1 MTPLAAAAC
10 VTQRH
15 GASSKVVQGG
25 THLVPLRKK
34 QQLYFLYEKRIR
46 DLSNSEKVFEY
57 FANEKLPDG
66 SAHMRPQDL
75 LAALVPVYPPEG
87 EQARAAP
94 LPTPPIPRPVA
105 PASAPCGKSYHS
117 GEVEI

>member
-1 MTPLAAAAC
+1 M
-10 VTQRH
+10 
-15 GASSKVVQGG
+15 
-25 THLVPLRKK
+25 PLRKK

-66 SAHMRPQDL
+66 STHMRPQDL

-87 EQARAAP
+87 EQVRGASTAPPP
-94 LPTPPIPRPVA
+94 LPSGPPPLSCPVV
-105 PASAPCGKSYHS
+105 PACAPCGQAYRFARPSP
-117 GEVEI
+117 G